1 MKTKIAILGAGVV
14 ASWYLDI
21 FKTYKN
27 ILIVGIASRTR
38 EKAEK
43 LKYQYNI
50 KNVFSD
56 VDELYKKTKADIV
69 ISTVSA
75 DNIYKTSIN
84 LLDYPWTIF
93 IEKPPGLNLKQF
105 IQLTKLSKLR
115 KKKIYVGMN
124 RRFFSSTSNLLT
136 HLKKSNGKRI
146 VHIFDQQ
153 DTEAE
158 KKKKTSKKII
168 SNWMY
173 ANSIHLIDY
182 VSILTRGELN
192 KINLIYKNK
201 KEINCVLKFSSGDIV
216 NYLSRW
222 NKPGPWEVK
231 VSTDNFYY
239 EMSPIEKLR
248 IRSNKTRK
256 FKILKII

>member
-93 IEKPPGLNLKQF
+93 IEKPPGLNLKEF
-105 IQLTKLSKLR
+105 IHLKKLSKLR
-115 KKKIYVGMN
+115 KK
-124 RRFFSSTSNLLT
+124 RFML
-136 HLKKSNGKRI
+136 
-146 VHIFDQQ
+146 
-153 DTEAE
+153 E
-158 KKKKTSKKII
+158 
-168 SNWMY
+168 
-173 ANSIHLIDY
+173 
-182 VSILTRGELN
+182 
-192 KINLIYKNK
+192 
-201 KEINCVLKFSSGDIV
+201 
-216 NYLSRW
+216 
-222 NKPGPWEVK
+222 
-231 VSTDNFYY
+231 
-239 EMSPIEKLR
+239 
-248 IRSNKTRK
+248 
-256 FKILKII
+256 

>member
-93 IEKPPGLNLKQF
+93 IEKPPGLNLKEF
-105 IQLTKLSKLR
+105 IHLKKLSKLR
-115 KKKIYVGMN
+115 KKD
-124 RRFFSSTSNLLT
+124 L
-136 HLKKSNGKRI
+136 
-146 VHIFDQQ
+146 
-153 DTEAE
+153 
-158 KKKKTSKKII
+158 
-168 SNWMY
+168 
-173 ANSIHLIDY
+173 
-182 VSILTRGELN
+182 
-192 KINLIYKNK
+192 
-201 KEINCVLKFSSGDIV
+201 C
-216 NYLSRW
+216 W
-222 NKPGPWEVK
+222 NE
-231 VSTDNFYY
+231 
-239 EMSPIEKLR
+239 
-248 IRSNKTRK
+248 
-256 FKILKII
+256 